1 VIRQFRTL
9 QTEMTP
15 TGERSRIGVKVINHF
30 GDEVQKVFFV

>member
-1 VIRQFRTL
+1 
-9 QTEMTP
+9 MTP